1 MKNSQTKLV
10 ETPEED
16 PREKDR
22 TETVYVVASNY
33 ADDPHPHIEGVF
45 ADEAP
50 ARELE
55 KQCGKVTEPPHPVAW
70 WVYEEEI
77 Q

>member
-1 MKNSQTKLV
+1 MDSQTNLV
-10 ETPEED
+10 DAPEEH
-16 PREKDR
+16 PKGGGGI
-22 TETVYVVASNY
+22 ETVYVVASNY

-45 ADEAP
+45 ADEEP

-55 KQCGKVTEPPHPVAW
+55 KKCGMVTEPPHPVAW
-70 WVYEEEI
+70 WVFEEEI

>member
-1 MKNSQTKLV
+1 MDSQTV
-10 ETPEED
+10 FIVPEESE
-16 PREKDR
+16 PIPER
-22 TETVYVVASNY
+22 TETVWVVASNY

-45 ADEAP
+45 ADEEP

-70 WVYEEEI
+70 WAYEVEV